1 VKPLRTSTWDVV
13 VVGDFFMDIVMAD
26 FYRLPQLGEE
36 AFARKLR
43 HEIGGGAAITAC
55 GLARLGV
62 NVAVLGV
69 VGREDGMWI
78 VKRLMAAGVN
88 AMALEHHPTEPSGI
102 TVSVSTPEDRAFFT
116 YYGANERL
124 PFLLREPE
132 ARALMSSARHVHFA
146 CGPDP
151 ELDGDLFEELHRE
164 HCRVSLDVGWHVP
177 WLEDPANLALLRQCD
192 MFFPNEREGER
203 LTGET
208 DPSLMLGTLAERGV
222 PAVGLKL
229 GARGAKLLWKQRIYA
244 VPPWPVA
251 PIDTTGAGD
260 SFDAGFIY
268 EWLRGGSP
276 EECLQTAA
284 ICGALSTRALGGID
298 GFPTAGELRE
308 ALEEVGR

>member
-1 VKPLRTSTWDVV
+1 M
-13 VVGDFFMDIVMAD
+13 VGDFFMDIVMTD

-36 AFARKLR
+36 AFARRLR

-55 GLARLGV
+55 GLARLGL

-78 VKRLMAAGVN
+78 VKRLIAAGVN
-88 AMALEHHPTEPSGI
+88 ASALEHHPTEPSGI

-124 PFLLREPE
+124 PELLKEPE
-132 ARALMSSARHVHFA
+132 ARTLMASARHVHFA

-151 ELDGDLFEELHRE
+151 ELDGDLFEQLHRQQ
-164 HCRVSLDVGWHVP
+164 CRLSLDVGWHVP
-177 WLEDPANLALLRQCD
+177 WLEDPANAVLLEQCD
-192 MFFPNEREGER
+192 IFFPNEREAEK
-203 LTGET
+203 LTGES
-208 DPSLMLGTLAERGV
+208 DPNLMLGKMADRGIS
-222 PAVGLKL
+222 AVGLKL
-229 GARGAKLLWKQRIYA
+229 GARGAKLLWKDRVYA
-244 VPPWPVA
+244 VPAWPVA

-268 EWLRGGSP
+268 EWQRGGSP
-276 EECLQTAA
+276 EQCLQTAA

-298 GFPTAGELRE
+298 GFPTAGELNE
-308 ALEEVGR
+308 ALEEAKA

>member
-1 VKPLRTSTWDVV
+1 MDRTGKTWEVV
-13 VVGDFFMDIVMAD
+13 VVGDFFMDIVMTD

-36 AFARKLR
+36 AFARGLR
-43 HEIGGGAAITAC
+43 REIGGGAAITAC

-69 VGREDGMWI
+69 VGKEDGVWI
-78 VKRLMAAGVN
+78 VTRLMAAGVN
-88 AMALEHHPTEPSGI
+88 ATALEHHPTEPSGV

-124 PFLLREPE
+124 PEMLKNAD
-132 ARALMSSARHVHFA
+132 ARTLMAAARHVHFA

-151 ELDGDLFEELHRE
+151 ELDGDLFEELHGRG
-164 HCRVSLDVGWHVP
+164 CTVSLDVGWHVP
-177 WLEDPANLALLRQCD
+177 WLEDERSFELLRQCD
-192 MFFPNEREGER
+192 MFFPNEREAER
-203 LTGET
+203 LTGES
-208 DPSLMLGTLAERGV
+208 DPVLMLGNLAARGV
-222 PAVGLKL
+222 RGVALKL
-229 GARGAKLLWKQRIYA
+229 GARGARLLWHEREWA
-244 VPPWPVA
+244 APPYVVS

-284 ICGALSTRALGGID
+284 ICGALSTRAMGGLE
-298 GFPTAGELRE
+298 GFPHAQELQE
-308 ALEEVGR
+308 AVAEVRSA